1 MNRMHNLFILYL
13 LLDSTRSIE
22 RNSLVLLGSTRSIER
37 NSKFTS
43 IIN

>member
-1 MNRMHNLFILYL
+1 MNRLHNLFIIYL
-13 LLDSTRSIE
+13 LLGSTHSIE
-22 RNSLVLLGSTRSIER
+22 RNSLVLLGSTHSIER